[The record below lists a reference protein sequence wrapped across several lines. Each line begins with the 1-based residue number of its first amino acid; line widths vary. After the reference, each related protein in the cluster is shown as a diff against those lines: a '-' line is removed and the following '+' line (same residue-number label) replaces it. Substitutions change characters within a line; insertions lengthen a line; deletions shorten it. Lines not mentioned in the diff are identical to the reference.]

1 MMMEG
6 GMTLGRGQSTPIDN
20 YKRGARVWHRHAELV
35 WISGELQSDVTFS
48 TNIVKILLDDGETVE
63 YPIRSLDQ
71 LPFLKN
77 PEILI
82 GADDLTTLS
91 YLHEPAV
98 LHNVAYRF
106 VEKESVYTYCGIVLV
121 AVNPYADCRD
131 LYGDEMIQVYR
142 GVGKQV
148 RGLDPHIYAV
158 AEEAF
163 YDMAEYGKNQSVIV
177 SGESGAGK
185 TVSAKYVMRYFASV
199 AGSRKGG
206 PGIEQ
211 RVLAS
216 NPIMEAIGN
225 AKTIRNDNS
234 SRFGKYIQLN
244 FGDRYA
250 ISGAEMRTYLLE
262 KSRLVFQA
270 SNERN
275 YHIFYQMCA
284 ARNHELLKGMRLGS
298 ADDYHYTSQGRASL
312 LEGVNDEEE
321 FRATIQALSEV
332 GFSSDAQR
340 DLIKVLSGILLLG
353 NVQFS
358 AGGGDD
364 ATAVQRDASAAV
376 RQLCE
381 EVYGIDE
388 GELRLWLTNR
398 EIRAVTEVVRKP
410 LNRDEASR
418 NRDALAKMIYAH
430 TFNWV
435 VEKVN
440 GALRGTFNGSSPSK
454 GAPKPQRFI
463 GVLDIYGFE
472 TFEVNSFE
480 QFCINYANEK
490 LQQQFNQHVFKLE
503 QEEYVR
509 EEIAWVRIDFYDNQP
524 CIDLIEAR
532 PGLINYLD
540 EQCKVVKGSD
550 PSWLDQITNCPTLKK
565 SAQLQLPK
573 IRSASFMIKHFA
585 ADVSYTVDG
594 FLEKNKD
601 TVNEQLMQVV
611 AKTKFGLLRAILE
624 PSVGDVAQA
633 AAAGGKRT
641 KKTVASQ
648 FRDSLKDLMTVLEST
663 RPHYVRCIKPN
674 DDKMRFTFEPKRA
687 IQQLRACGVLETVRI
702 SAAGYP
708 SRWNYDDFGKRYR
721 VLYPEGRAMWRD
733 HPRKF
738 ASAACAKHLEEAKFA
753 LGKTKMF
760 FRTGQVALL
769 ERKRTETLKASAI
782 TIQKIWRG
790 FVARKRYETIRNSVR
805 IMQAAGRAFLA
816 FRLTKYLQMHRA
828 TITIQTAWRRH
839 REERRYRQLRQS
851 IIAIQ
856 SAFRGAR
863 VRQWVLKLRFE
874 KSALTIQRY
883 WRGYMVRREEIQRK
897 KKIVKVQSCVR
908 RWLAKRRLKE
918 LKIEARSVGH
928 LQKLNNGLENKII
941 ELQQKLD
948 MSNAEVGRLN
958 GMTVEMDHLKMQ
970 IIERD
975 QERAHASALQM
986 RLDEMEGEVERL
998 QMDCVIKDEEREAI
1012 VKKMELLQI
1021 EGEKRA
1027 ADMARAISDADGRA
1041 AEAAAALVEAE
1052 RERRSLEK
1060 ALNSECSHRAS
1071 AEAEMGAMREQLLA
1085 NANLLASPAFSRA
1098 GSVRGE
1104 VARASMALGLSSS
1117 PLSDSAA
1124 AAAAREMAE
1133 GSGSVDEMALII
1145 RQQSIINELRI
1156 RSDQHQRENER
1167 LKAILDANALVDSLD
1182 KRTSLRA
1189 FETQRVQEL
1198 ECAHAKLKVELD
1210 RLMIERSEKGV
1221 EGMDIKGLVDR
1232 TMEENDRRREESIEL
1247 RALLSNRFERQSAHG
1262 GGGQSA
1268 SPRPDSGHWSAT
1280 HSEDG
1285 SSMSGDLDEELCLE
1299 RQCRQLKAHIESL
1312 TRDVSDRNAEIAR
1325 LERRLLE
1332 SAPSMPQKYSETS
1345 TEESIKSI
1353 HGQLNHLVAENLSLN
1368 EKILRSAEELTET
1381 RGQLRGYTGGLGF
1394 SLDNTSDSEIIRLE
1408 TLSKE
1413 STEHS
1418 ALLEVFNVP
1427 EFARILVC
1435 DLKPRLARLITKSFP
1450 AYLLVL
1456 AFRYHDH
1463 AKDEASLTGLFNTV
1477 HVMLKDTLTN
1487 SRDLDVLSLWLV
1499 NTWRLFNLLRQY
1511 SGETGN
1517 AEWHVSNTERQNAQ
1531 RMQSFDVEPIRRQLN
1546 SRVDDAYQALM
1557 KHAIE
1562 PVLNNKIVPGILQHE
1577 SDWMN
1582 AGLGG
1587 GEKKETGK
1595 ALDDLI
1601 DLLNFIHAKLSVYGA
1616 DPVLLGTVF
1625 GQISAWICALAL
1637 NHLMFRKELCNFEK
1651 AIQIK
1656 HNVTEVQS
1664 WLHSKGLG
1672 DQRRELE
1679 PLVQASHLLQSKKD
1693 ESNIETLC
1701 GEMTSKLKPRQVI
1714 AILQHYTPSDGFEE
1728 RCLDAE
1734 FLVKV
1739 QKKLNERNEPDPD
1752 SLIMMGTYLKP
1763 FDTTP
1768 FVYSDFQLETLT
1780 LPSCLHLQQVSRLL

>member
-1 MMMEG
+1 MMADG
-6 GMTLGRGQSTPIDN
+6 GMTLGRGHSTPIDN

-35 WISGELQSDVTFS
+35 WIAGELQTDVTFS
-48 TNIVKILLDDGETVE
+48 TTSIRILLDDGETVE
-63 YPIRSLDQ
+63 YPLKSPDQ
-71 LPFLKN
+71 LPFLRN

-98 LHNVAYRF
+98 LHNVAFRF
-106 VEKESVYTYCGIVLV
+106 VEKEAVYTYCGIVLV

-163 YDMAEYGKNQSVIV
+163 YDLAEYGKNQSVIV

-284 ARNHELLKGMRLGS
+284 AREDPLLKGMKLGS
-298 ADDYHYTSQGRASL
+298 ADAYHYTAQGRASL
-312 LEGVNDEEE
+312 LEGVDDGEE
-321 FRATIQALSEV
+321 FRATVQALTEV
-332 GFSSDAQR
+332 GFSADAQR
-340 DLIKVLSGILLLG
+340 DLLKVLAGVLTLG

-364 ATAVQRDASAAV
+364 ATAVQRDSSGAV

-381 EVYGIDE
+381 ELYGIDE
-388 GELRLWLTNR
+388 ADLRLWLTNR

-410 LNRDEASR
+410 LNREEASR

-440 GALRGTFNGSSPSK
+440 LALRGTFSSSSSSPSK

-503 QEEYVR
+503 QAEYER

-550 PSWLDQITNCPTLKK
+550 PGWLDQITNCPTLKK

-601 TVNEQLMQVV
+601 TVNEQLMAVV
-611 AKTKFGLLRAILE
+611 AATKFPLLREILE
-624 PSVGDVAQA
+624 PSVGDLAQA
-633 AAAGGKRT
+633 AAAGGKKM

-663 RPHYVRCIKPN
+663 RPHY
-674 DDKMRFTFEPKRA
+674 
-687 IQQLRACGVLETVRI
+687 VRI

-733 HPRKF
+733 APRKF
-738 ASAACAKHLEEAKFA
+738 ASAACAKHLEEGKFA

-769 ERKRTETLKASAI
+769 ERKRTETLKASALK
-782 TIQKIWRG
+782 IQTRWRG
-790 FVARKRYETIRNSVR
+790 YVARKRYQTIRNSVKL
-805 IMQAAGRAFLA
+805 IQAAGRAFMVYRA
-816 FRLTKYLQMHRA
+816 AKYLQMHRA
-828 TITIQTAWRRH
+828 SIAIQTAWRRH
-839 REERRYRQLRQS
+839 AAEKRYSQMRKAAL
-851 IIAIQ
+851 AIQ
-856 SAFRGAR
+856 AAFRAAR
-863 VRQWVLKLRFE
+863 VRKVVLKLRYE

-883 WRGYMVRREEIQRK
+883 WRGYMVRREEIRRLRK
-897 KKIVKVQSCVR
+897 IIKVQSCVR
-908 RWLAKRRLKE
+908 RFIAKRRLRK
-918 LKIEARSVGH
+918 LKIEAKSVGH
-928 LQKLNNGLENKII
+928 LQKLNSGLENKII

-948 MSNAEVGRLN
+948 VSNAEVSRLH
-958 GMTVEMDHLKMQ
+958 GQEREMDQLKMQ
-970 IIERD
+970 LMERD
-975 QERAHASALQM
+975 MERAHAIALRT
-986 RLDEMEGEVERL
+986 RLEEMEGEVEQL
-998 QMDCVIKDEEREAI
+998 QMDCIIKDEEREAV
-1012 VKKMELLQI
+1012 VKKMELLQL
-1021 EGEKRA
+1021 EAEKRA
-1027 ADMARAISDADGRA
+1027 ADAARAIADAEERA
-1041 AEAAAALVEAE
+1041 AEAAAALADAE
-1052 RERRSLEK
+1052 KDRRALEK
-1060 ALNSECSHRAS
+1060 ALNSECNHRAL

-1104 VARASMALGLSSS
+1104 VARATMSLGGAAAAGGS
-1117 PLSDSAA
+1117 PLAEAYAAGGGAA
-1124 AAAAREMAE
+1124 AAAAAAAD
-1133 GSGSVDEMALII
+1133 GSGSIDEITLIS
-1145 RQQSIINELRI
+1145 RQQQIINELRI

-1189 FETQRVQEL
+1189 FENQRVQEL
-1198 ECAHAKLKVELD
+1198 ECAYAKLKAELD
-1210 RLMIERSEKGV
+1210 RLASERAERGGV
-1221 EGMDIKGLVDR
+1221 EGMDLKLLVDR
-1232 TMEENDRRREESIEL
+1232 TMEENERRREESVEL
-1247 RALLSNRFERQSAHG
+1247 RALLSNRFERQSTHG
-1262 GGGQSA
+1262 GGPSA

-1312 TRDVSDRNAEIAR
+1312 TRDVTDRNAEITR
-1325 LERRLLE
+1325 LERRLLD
-1332 SAPSMPQKYSETS
+1332 SAPVITKYSETS
-1345 TEESIKSI
+1345 TEDSIRSI
-1353 HGQLNHLVAENLSLN
+1353 HGQLNHLVLENL
-1368 EKILRSAEELTET
+1368 
-1381 RGQLRGYTGGLGF
+1381 
-1394 SLDNTSDSEIIRLE
+1394 IIRLE

-1413 STEHS
+1413 SCEHS

-1427 EFARILVC
+1427 EFARVLVC
-1435 DLKPRLARLITKSFP
+1435 DLKPRLARLITKCFP
-1450 AYLLVL
+1450 AYCLLV

-1463 AKDEASLTGLFNTV
+1463 ARDEASLTGLFNTV
-1477 HVMLKDTLTN
+1477 HIMLKDTLTN

-1511 SGETGN
+1511 SGEAGGE
-1517 AEWHVSNTERQNAQ
+1517 EWHAQNTERQNAQ
-1531 RMQSFDVEPIRRQLN
+1531 RMQAFDVEPIRRQLK

-1582 AGLGG
+1582 GG
-1587 GEKKETGK
+1587 GKKESKEGKDGK

-1672 DQRRELE
+1672 EHRAELE

-1693 ESNIETLC
+1693 EANIDTLC
-1701 GEMTSKLKPRQVI
+1701 GEMTSKLKPRQVV
-1714 AILQHYTPSDGFEE
+1714 AILQHYAPSDGFEE
-1728 RCLDAE
+1728 RCLDAD

-1763 FDTTP
+1763 FDSRA
-1768 FVYSDFQLETLT
+1768 FVYSEFQLESLA
-1780 LPSCLHLQQVSRLL
+1780 LPSCLHLNQVSRIFERSKIKDQLTRGSLVLPQSEHHTQRSDDVGVEGAFALCRSDDLHRSL

>member
-1 MMMEG
+1 MMMSDG
-6 GMTLGRGQSTPIDN
+6 GMTLGRGHATPIDN

-35 WISGELQSDVTFS
+35 WIAGELQTDVTFS
-48 TNIVKILLDDGETVE
+48 TTSIRILLDDGETVE
-63 YPIRSLDQ
+63 YPLKSPDQ
-71 LPFLKN
+71 LPFLRN

-98 LHNVAYRF
+98 LHNVAFRF
-106 VEKESVYTYCGIVLV
+106 VEKEAVYTYCGIVLV

-163 YDMAEYGKNQSVIV
+163 YDLAEYGKNQSVIV

-270 SNERN
+270 PNERN

-284 ARNHELLKGMRLGS
+284 ARDHSLLQSMRLGS
-298 ADDYHYTSQGRASL
+298 ADDYFYTAQGRASL
-312 LEGVNDEEE
+312 LEGVDDGQE
-321 FRATIQALSEV
+321 FGETVKALTEV
-332 GFSSDAQR
+332 GFSPEAQR
-340 DLIKVLSGILLLG
+340 DLLKVLAGVLTLG
-353 NVQFS
+353 NVAFS

-364 ATAVQRDASAAV
+364 ATAVTREAGEAV
-376 RQLCE
+376 RSLCSDL
-381 EVYGIDE
+381 YGIDE
-388 GELRLWLTNR
+388 SSLRLWLTNR

-410 LNRDEASR
+410 LNKEEASR

-440 GALRGTFNGSSPSK
+440 GALRGTFSATPSK
-454 GAPKPQRFI
+454 GSGAPKPQRFI

-472 TFEVNSFE
+472 TFECNSFE

-550 PSWLDQITNCPTLKK
+550 PGWLDQITNCPTLKK

-601 TVNEQLMQVV
+601 TVNEQLLAVV
-611 AKTKFGLLRAILE
+611 AATKFPLLREILE
-624 PSVGDVAQA
+624 PSVGELAQA

-674 DDKMRFTFEPKRA
+674 DEKMRFTFDPKRA

-708 SRWNYDDFGKRYR
+708 SRWNYDDFGRRYR

-733 HPRKF
+733 APRKF
-738 ASAACAKHLEEAKFA
+738 ASAACAKHLEEGKFA

-769 ERKRTETLKASAI
+769 ERRRIETLKACALK
-782 TIQKIWRG
+782 IQTIWRG
-790 FVARKRYETIRNSVR
+790 YVARKRYQTIRNSVKL
-805 IMQAAGRAFLA
+805 IQAAGRAFVA
-816 FRLTKYLQMHRA
+816 FRAIKYLQMHRA
-828 TITIQTAWRRH
+828 TITIQTAWRRYAA
-839 REERRYRQLRQS
+839 EKRYKQMRKAA
-851 IIAIQ
+851 IAIQ
-856 SAFRGAR
+856 AAFRAAR
-863 VRQWVLKLRFE
+863 VRQRVLKLRFE
-874 KSALTIQRY
+874 KSAITIQRY
-883 WRGYMVRREEIQRK
+883 WRGYMVRREGIRSLRK
-897 KKIVKVQSCVR
+897 IIKVQACVR
-908 RWLAKRRLKE
+908 RFIAKRRLRK
-918 LKIEARSVGH
+918 LKIEAKSVGH
-928 LQKLNNGLENKII
+928 LQKLNSGLENKII

-948 MSNAEVGRLN
+948 SSNAEVSRLL
-958 GMTVEMDHLKMQ
+958 GVTSELDQLKMQ
-970 IIERD
+970 LMERD
-975 QERAHASALQM
+975 QERAHAIALKM
-986 RLDEMEGEVERL
+986 RLDEMEGEVDRL
-998 QMDCVIKDEEREAI
+998 QMDCIIKDEEREAV

-1021 EGEKRA
+1021 ESDKRA
-1027 ADMARAISDADGRA
+1027 ADAARAIDEARERAD
-1041 AEAAAALVEAE
+1041 EAAASLADAE
-1052 RERRSLEK
+1052 RERRALEK
-1060 ALNSECSHRAS
+1060 ALQSECAHRS
-1071 AEAEMGAMREQLLA
+1071 MAEAEMGAMREQLLA

-1104 VARASMALGLSSS
+1104 VARAAMSSSS
-1117 PLSDSAA
+1117 PLSAELQAQWAA
-1124 AAAAREMAE
+1124 AAQAAAGE
-1133 GSGSVDEMALII
+1133 GSGSIDEITLIS
-1145 RQQSIINELRI
+1145 RQQAIINELRI

-1182 KRTSLRA
+1182 KRTSIKA
-1189 FETQRVQEL
+1189 FENQRVQEL
-1198 ECAHAKLKVELD
+1198 ECAYAKLKAELD
-1210 RLMIERSEKGV
+1210 RLASE
-1221 EGMDIKGLVDR
+1221 EGADLKMLVDR
-1232 TMEENDRRREESIEL
+1232 TMEENERRREESVEL
-1247 RALLSNRFERQSAHG
+1247 RALLSNRFERQSNHG
-1262 GGGQSA
+1262 APSA

-1280 HSEDG
+1280 HSDDG
-1285 SSMSGDLDEELCLE
+1285 NSSMSGDVDEELCLE

-1312 TRDVSDRNAEIAR
+1312 TRDVTDRNAEIAK

-1332 SAPSMPQKYSETS
+1332 SAPVATKYSETS
-1345 TEESIKSI
+1345 TEESIRSM
-1353 HGQLNHLVAENLSLN
+1353 HGQLNHLVLENLSLN
-1368 EKILRSAEELTET
+1368 EKILRSQEELTET

-1394 SLDNTSDSEIIRLE
+1394 SLDNTSDAEIIRLE

-1413 STEHS
+1413 NIQHS

-1427 EFARILVC
+1427 EFARVLVC
-1435 DLKPRLARLITKSFP
+1435 DLKPRLARLITKCFP
-1450 AYLLVL
+1450 AYVLLV

-1463 AKDEASLTGLFNTV
+1463 ARDEASLTGLFNTV
-1477 HVMLKDTLTN
+1477 HIMLKDTLTN

-1499 NTWRLFNLLRQY
+1499 NSWRLFNLLRQY
-1511 SGETGN
+1511 GGEAGEE
-1517 AEWHVSNTERQNAQ
+1517 EWHAQNTERQNAQ
-1531 RMQSFDVEPIRRQLN
+1531 RMQAFDVEPIRRQLKA
-1546 SRVDDAYQALM
+1546 RVDDAYQALM
-1557 KHAIE
+1557 KHAVE

-1582 AGLGG
+1582 GG
-1587 GEKKETGK
+1587 AAMDARSKGKEGGK
-1595 ALDDLI
+1595 VSSLDDLI
-1601 DLLNFIHAKLSVYGA
+1601 DLLNFIHAKLAVYGA

-1672 DQRRELE
+1672 EHRVELE

-1693 ESNIETLC
+1693 EANIDTLC
-1701 GEMTSKLKPRQVI
+1701 GEMTSKLKPRQVV
-1714 AILQHYTPSDGFEE
+1714 AILQHYSPSDGFEE

-1763 FDTTP
+1763 FDTRP
-1768 FVYSDFQLETLT
+1768 FVYSDFQLETLA
-1780 LPSCLHLQQVSRLL
+1780 LPSCLHLNQVSRLL

>member
-1 MMMEG
+1 MMMDG
-6 GMTLGRGQSTPIDN
+6 GMTLGRGHSTPIDN
-20 YKRGARVWHRHAELV
+20 YKRGARVWHRHNELV
-35 WISGELQSDVTFS
+35 WIAGELQTDVTFS
-48 TNIVKILLDDGETVE
+48 TTSIRILLDDGETVE
-63 YPIRSLDQ
+63 YPLKSPDQ
-71 LPFLKN
+71 LPFLRN

-98 LHNVAYRF
+98 LHNVAFRF
-106 VEKESVYTYCGIVLV
+106 VEKEAVYTYCGIVLV

-163 YDMAEYGKNQSVIV
+163 YDLAEYGKNQSVIV

-244 FGDRYA
+244 FGDRFA

-284 ARNHELLKGMRLGS
+284 ARNDAALLKGMRLGS
-298 ADDYHYTSQGRASL
+298 ADDYYYTAQGRASL
-312 LEGVNDEEE
+312 LEGVDDGAE
-321 FRATIQALSEV
+321 FGATVQALTEV
-332 GFSSDAQR
+332 GFTADAQR
-340 DLIKVLSGILLLG
+340 DLLKVLAGVLTLG

-364 ATAVQRDASAAV
+364 ATAVQREASGAV
-376 RQLCE
+376 LQLCE
-381 EVYGIDE
+381 ELYGIDE
-388 GELRLWLTNR
+388 AALRLWLTNR

-410 LNRDEASR
+410 LNKEEASR

-435 VEKVN
+435 VAKVN
-440 GALRGTFNGSSPSK
+440 GALRGTFTASSPSK
-454 GAPKPQRFI
+454 GGAPKPVRFI

-472 TFEVNSFE
+472 TFECNSFE

-550 PSWLDQITNCPTLKK
+550 PGWLDQITNCPVLKK

-611 AKTKFGLLRAILE
+611 AATKFPLLREILE
-624 PSVGDVAQA
+624 PSVGELAQA

-663 RPHYVRCIKPN
+663 RPHYVR
-674 DDKMRFTFEPKRA
+674 
-687 IQQLRACGVLETVRI
+687 I

-733 HPRKF
+733 QPRKF
-738 ASAACAKHLEEAKFA
+738 ASAACAKHLEEGKFA

-769 ERKRTETLKASAI
+769 ERKRTETLKASALK
-782 TIQKIWRG
+782 IQTIWRG
-790 FVARKRYETIRNSVR
+790 YVARKRYQTIRNSVKL
-805 IMQAAGRAFLA
+805 IQAAGRAFMVYRA
-816 FRLTKYLQMHRA
+816 AKYLQMHRA
-828 TITIQTAWRRH
+828 TIAIQTAWRRH
-839 REERRYRQLRQS
+839 AAEKRYTQIRKAVF
-851 IIAIQ
+851 AIQ
-856 SAFRGAR
+856 SAFRAAR
-863 VRQWVLKLRFE
+863 VRREVLKLRYE

-883 WRGYMVRREEIQRK
+883 WRGYMVRREEIRRLRK
-897 KKIVKVQSCVR
+897 IIKIQACVR
-908 RWLAKRRLKE
+908 RFIAKRRLKK
-918 LKIEARSVGH
+918 LKIEAKSVGH
-928 LQKLNNGLENKII
+928 LQKLNSGLENKII

-948 MSNAEVGRLN
+948 MSNAEVSRLH
-958 GMTVEMDHLKMQ
+958 GITSEMDQLKMQ
-970 IIERD
+970 MIERD
-975 QERAHASALQM
+975 QERAYATGLKM
-986 RLDEMEGEVERL
+986 RLDEMEGELDKL
-998 QMDCVIKDEEREAI
+998 QMDCVIKDEEKQAVEKRI
-1012 VKKMELLQI
+1012 DLLVMES
-1021 EGEKRA
+1021 EKRA
-1027 ADMARAISDADGRA
+1027 DDAARAISDAETRA
-1041 AEAAAALVEAE
+1041 AEASAALADAESARRALEA
-1052 RERRSLEK
+1052 S
-1060 ALNSECSHRAS
+1060 LNSECSARAS

-1098 GSVRGE
+1098 GSMRGD
-1104 VARASMALGLSSS
+1104 VARGTVGDRMSLGLGAS
-1117 PLSDSAA
+1117 PLSEHFSAAGAA
-1124 AAAAREMAE
+1124 AAAGAAGD
-1133 GSGSVDEMALII
+1133 GSGSIDEITLIS
-1145 RQQSIINELRI
+1145 RQQAIINELRI

-1167 LKAILDANALVDSLD
+1167 LKAILDANALVDALD

-1189 FETQRVQEL
+1189 FENQRVQEL
-1198 ECAHAKLKVELD
+1198 ECAYAKLKAEVD
-1210 RLMIERSEKGV
+1210 RLAMERAERGP
-1221 EGMDIKGLVDR
+1221 EGADLKGLVDR
-1232 TMEENDRRREESIEL
+1232 TMEENERRREESVEL
-1247 RALLSNRFERQSAHG
+1247 RALLSNRFERQSTHG
-1262 GGGQSA
+1262 GGPSA
-1268 SPRPDSGHWSAT
+1268 SPRPDSGHWSAS

-1312 TRDVSDRNAEIAR
+1312 TRDVTDRNKEIAK

-1332 SAPSMPQKYSETS
+1332 SAPVITKYSETS
-1345 TEESIKSI
+1345 TEDSIRSI
-1353 HGQLNHLVAENLSLN
+1353 HGQLNHLVAENL
-1368 EKILRSAEELTET
+1368 
-1381 RGQLRGYTGGLGF
+1381 
-1394 SLDNTSDSEIIRLE
+1394 IIRLE

-1427 EFARILVC
+1427 EFARVLVC
-1435 DLKPRLARLITKSFP
+1435 DLKPRLARLITKCFP
-1450 AYLLVL
+1450 AYVL
-1456 AFRYHDH
+1456 IVAFRYHDH
-1463 AKDEASLTGLFNTV
+1463 ARDEASLTGLFNTV
-1477 HVMLKDTLTN
+1477 HIMLKDTLTN

-1511 SGETGN
+1511 SGETGGE
-1517 AEWHVSNTERQNAQ
+1517 EWHALNTERQNGQ
-1531 RMQSFDVEPIRRQLN
+1531 RMQSFDVEPIRRQLKA
-1546 SRVDDAYQALM
+1546 RVDDAYQALM

-1582 AGLGG
+1582 AGGDGG
-1587 GEKKETGK
+1587 GGKKESGK

-1616 DPVLLGTVF
+1616 DTVLLGTVF

-1664 WLHSKGLG
+1664 WLHSKGMG
-1672 DQRRELE
+1672 DHRSELE

-1693 ESNIETLC
+1693 EANIDTLC
-1701 GEMTSKLKPRQVI
+1701 GEMTSKLKPRQVV

-1728 RCLDAE
+1728 RCLDAD

-1763 FDTTP
+1763 FDTRP
-1768 FVYSDFQLETLT
+1768 FVYSDFQLETLA
-1780 LPSCLHLQQVSRLL
+1780 LPSCLHLNQVSRQSQRSKIKDQ